1 MRHDWPGNVR
11 ELLNAVEHAL
21 VFCRGDVLTPA
32 DLPAEV
38 RGEGRA
44 PVRRTA
50 GIVPLR
56 DAERELIRR
65 TLRRTNGNQSRAA
78 ALLDVERTRLHR
90 RIVRYGLEDLIRA
103 KRD

>member
-1 MRHDWPGNVR
+1 MPSSTRWSCAAATCSP
-11 ELLNAVEHAL
+11 
-21 VFCRGDVLTPA
+21 
-32 DLPAEV
+32 LPTFLPRCA
-38 RGEGRA
+38 GRA
-44 PVRRTA
+44 ARPVRRTV

-65 TLRRTNGNQSRAA
+65 TLRHTNGNQSRAA
-78 ALLDVERTRLHR
+78 ALLDVERHRLRR